1 MTAALAHT
9 QAPDPEGVLT
19 RAFVR
24 TVELLGI
31 SQKDVGRILGISPAS
46 ASRLLTQ
53 QTRTINP
60 DSKEG
65 ELALLFLR
73 MFRSLDALVDGDLA
87 SSRAWLRAE
96 NSHVGGV
103 PLTLTH
109 SVEGLVHVIE
119 YLDAMRGKI

>member
-1 MTAALAHT
+1 VTAVLSHA
-9 QAPDPEGVLT
+9 QAPSPEGVLT

-24 TVELLGI
+24 ATEILGVP
-31 SQKDVGRILGISPAS
+31 QKDVGKILGISPAS

-53 QTRTINP
+53 HTRSIKP

-65 ELALLFLR
+65 ELAILFLR
-73 MFRSLDALVDGDLA
+73 MFRSLDALLDGDLA
-87 SSRAWLRAE
+87 GSRAWLRAE
-96 NSHVGGV
+96 NQHLGGV